1 MFKLQNLPYTVGDI
15 NIAKITKS
23 PIKCMGYFLQEILVS
38 QISKFPIILKN
49 DQI

>member
-1 MFKLQNLPYTVGDI
+1 MPNTLTVGDI

-23 PIKCMGYFLQEILVS
+23 PIKCMVYFLQEMLVS